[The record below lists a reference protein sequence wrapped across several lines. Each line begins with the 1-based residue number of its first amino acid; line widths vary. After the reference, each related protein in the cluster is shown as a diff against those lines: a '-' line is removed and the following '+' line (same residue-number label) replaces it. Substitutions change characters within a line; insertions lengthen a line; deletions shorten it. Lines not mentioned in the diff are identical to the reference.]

1 MVGHAPFFALRA
13 FYEIELFSVQKRTV
27 RSKGLNFVVFG
38 FDLDNFVYHS
48 KNSINFALDFVRL
61 GRYPAGGVASLV
73 SSVVVVVVGKR
84 SLLKWS
90 TRLLNVER
98 FPYTC
103 LICCLKS

>member
-61 GRYPAGGVASLV
+61 GAISGRGRGLTS
-73 SSVVVVVVGKR
+73 
-84 SLLKWS
+84 
-90 TRLLNVER
+90 E
-98 FPYTC
+98 
-103 LICCLKS
+103 